1 MVARQLNDE
10 LDPGSTIAMGD
21 CAGSFA
27 WFFEGR
33 VIQLEGLM
41 GDREMLE
48 AIQAGDL
55 ERYVMDRAPD
65 YLLSHTSPEGL
76 VDYGIGG
83 FCTPTEP
90 SLRVCR
96 TRSSSLRTTR
106 SIDGSP
112 PREPCP
118 SGGCRRG

>member
-65 YLLSHTSPEGL
+65 YLLSHTGPEGL
-76 VDYGIGG
+76 VDYGDWGLLY
-83 FCTPTEP
+83 P
-90 SLRVCR
+90 
-96 TRSSSLRTTR
+96 
-106 SIDGSP
+106 DGAQSTGLQDTIFVSADNEIHRWESP
-112 PREPCP
+112 AGTMFLWRL
-118 SGGCRRG
+118 